1 MCFWKSLTSKGP
13 MSRRKKFYFLML
25 VCDCH
30 FLFLFFGDKFNLKNF
45 HSLLFIHSFIRSFYV
60 PSFIHSIHLLFQDN
74 GGCSDRADCRL
85 VGPYQRRCVC
95 RQEYVGDGFTCIGDI
110 TEVNKTNYFAS
121 PDWYQL
127 SCLLRTNSRGSLR
140 QSKTYRAT
148 TSTGAT
154 QHRDR

>member
-1 MCFWKSLTSKGP
+1 
-13 MSRRKKFYFLML
+13 ML

-30 FLFLFFGDKFNLKNF
+30 FLFLFFGDKFYLENF

-60 PSFIHSIHLLFQDN
+60 SSFIHSIHLLFQDN

-110 TEVNKTNYFAS
+110 TEVN
-121 PDWYQL
+121 
-127 SCLLRTNSRGSLR
+127 
-140 QSKTYRAT
+140 T
-148 TSTGAT
+148 TTLPPLIDINFPA
-154 QHRDR
+154 R